1 MKVSIEYD
9 VNYTYDDTV
18 TINDNILRVFPSKEF
33 WQTPIDEKVT
43 IHPEGKI
50 IYFSDRFGN
59 KNARIKMSKEHSSS
73 SFKVVS
79 IVTTNPYKVSV
90 NENIPLPLERTMFP
104 DDARL
109 YLNPSTLIN
118 PELIIQRAP
127 HLVEHI
133 TTLEEALVFLTEWV
147 TKKIEYAPKTTNI
160 QTKAREALALGAG
173 VCQDKSHIM
182 IGFLRSLGVPAR
194 YVSGVLVDTP
204 GDTHAWVEAYW
215 PNVGWIPADPTHNR
229 VFDLENYYVKFGHG
243 RDYNDVSPISGFFES
258 DSPNSTSQLNVI
270 PKILEP

>member
-33 WQTPIDEKVT
+33 WQTPIDEKIT
-43 IHPEGKI
+43 IDPEGKI
-50 IYFSDRFGN
+50 IYFLDRFGN
-59 KNARIKMSKEHSSS
+59 KNARIKMSKEHNHS
-73 SFKVVS
+73 SFKVLSTV
-79 IVTTNPYKVSV
+79 VTNPYKVSV
-90 NENIPLPLERTMFP
+90 TENIPLPLEKSLMPEDVRP
-104 DDARL
+104 
-109 YLNPSTLIN
+109 YLNQSSLIH
-118 PELIIQRAP
+118 PEFIIQRAP

-133 TTLEEALVFLTEWV
+133 KTLEEALVFLTEWV
-147 TKKIEYAPKTTNI
+147 TKKIQYVPKATNI

-173 VCQDKSHIM
+173 VCQDKSHIL
-182 IGFLRSLGVPAR
+182 IGFLRSLGIPAR

-215 PNVGWIPADPTHNR
+215 PNVGWIPTDPTHNR

-258 DSPNSTSQLNVI
+258 DSSHSTSQLNVI